1 MDYRLACRAGDGGL
15 NHSLFTG
22 TTNAM
27 SLLITGSIALD
38 SVKTPLEQHQ
48 DLLGGSASYA
58 SIAASFFT
66 PVNMV
71 GIVGS
76 DFPKKYLELY
86 RKHGVNLDGLEV
98 ADGKTFRWS
107 GQYEW
112 NMNNRRTLS
121 VALNVFEKFNPTLP
135 QQYRNA
141 PFVFLANISPQL
153 QMHVLSQVQKPK
165 FIVADTMDLWLE
177 IAREALMELLKK
189 IDCLILNESEAREL
203 MKETSLIKAGRGI
216 LKLGPKYVCIKKG
229 EHGCL
234 LFGEDLFFSAPAY
247 PLEDIHDPTG
257 AGDCFAGAFT
267 GYLAREGC
275 VNPATLRKAV
285 IYGSVVASYN
295 VEAFSLGRLQ
305 TISLAD
311 IEERYLLFKEM
322 SHFETA

>member
-1 MDYRLACRAGDGGL
+1 
-15 NHSLFTG
+15 
-22 TTNAM
+22 M

-38 SVKTPLEQHQ
+38 SVKTPLEEHA

-58 SIAASFFT
+58 SLAASFFT

-76 DFPKKYLELY
+76 DFPKPYLDLY
-86 RKHGVNLDGLEV
+86 KKHGVNLDGLEI

-107 GQYEW
+107 GEYEW
-112 NMNNRRTLS
+112 DLNKRRTLS

-135 QQYRNA
+135 ASYRSA
-141 PFVFLANISPQL
+141 EYVFLANISPQL
-153 QMHVLSQVQKPK
+153 QMHVLSQVENPK
-165 FIVADTMDLWLE
+165 FVVADTMDLWLE
-177 IAREALMELLKK
+177 IAREPLMELLKK

-203 MKETSLIKAGRGI
+203 MKETSLIKAGRAI

-234 LFGEDLFFSAPAY
+234 LFGQDLFFSAPAY

-257 AGDCFAGAFT
+257 AGDCFAGAFS
-267 GYLAREGC
+267 GYLARYKNTEHK
-275 VNPATLRKAV
+275 TLRQAV

-295 VEAFSLGRLQ
+295 VEAFSLKRLE
-305 TISLAD
+305 TLAYAD
-311 IEERYLLFKEM
+311 IERRYLYFRQM
-322 SHFETA
+322 SHFEMD